1 MVILSLNRAWAV
13 ILVSALLL
21 LPALFSQNT
30 PPPEPRFALLI
41 GNNEYQ
47 HAPHLRNAVNDAAD
61 LGAVLQQIG
70 FNVQVVTN
78 ADRRAMEAAMDRF
91 VASLTP
97 GSVGL
102 FLFSG
107 HGMQIEQEN
116 YLVPVDFELKDE
128 ASVKYDAYPASKLHD
143 RVARSGVRLNIV
155 ILDACRN
162 NGFTTSRSTGGLAA
176 MNAARGSFIAFST
189 APGATASDNPRG
201 RNGLFTSYL
210 LETIGKP
217 GLKLDDVF
225 NQVRQSVYQASENK
239 QLAWTSSSV
248 IGDFYFL
255 PTGATPPSP
264 QRDLVLV
271 KDSQPPAA
279 RVELAAAPT
288 VTAPVATQPATA
300 PAGTQQASA
309 TAPTPAPPRQAA
321 APTSPAAQEAAEDRL
336 LKLVARASA
345 VRASL
350 DTLRNEQARQ
360 GASLRGD
367 MVAASEQ
374 MEMFLN
380 QADSN
385 VNKGDLRR
393 ALRAMDQLEPVVEKL
408 EKFLGR

>member
-1 MVILSLNRAWAV
+1 MVMLSLHRSAAV
-13 ILVSALLL
+13 ILLSALLL
-21 LPALFSQNT
+21 PAALFSQAA
-30 PPPEPRFALLI
+30 PGPPEARFALLI
-41 GNNEYQ
+41 GNNDYQ
-47 HAPHLRNAVNDAAD
+47 HAPSLRNAVNDAND

-70 FNVQVVTN
+70 FQVQVVTN
-78 ADRRAMEAAMDRF
+78 ADRRAMEESMDRF

-97 GSVGL
+97 GGVGL

-107 HGMQIEQEN
+107 HGMQIDQEN

-162 NGFTTSRSTGGLAA
+162 NGFSTSRSGSSGLAA

-201 RNGLFTSYL
+201 RNGLFTSHL
-210 LETIGKP
+210 LETIRKP

-255 PTGATPPSP
+255 PAGAAAPAP

-271 KDSQPPAA
+271 KDSQQPAA
-279 RVELAAAPT
+279 RVEVAAAPA
-288 VTAPVATQPATA
+288 VTAPVATQ
-300 PAGTQQASA
+300 QAA
-309 TAPTPAPPRQAA
+309 VTPPTPAPPRQAA

-350 DTLRNEQARQ
+350 DTLRAEQARQ

-367 MVAASEQ
+367 MAAASEQ
-374 MEMFLN
+374 MEMLLN
-380 QADSN
+380 QADTN

-393 ALRAMDQLEPVVEKL
+393 AQRAMDQLEPVLEKL